1 MKKEDFKDMPINPF
15 AAGPLLKEYDLLQR
29 VSAFSEAP
37 DGVEDEKG
45 KTIYLDPRDI
55 DKMLRFC
62 VLMADPRGNP
72 LATEQDFTFRAA
84 AAWSLLGVKNG
95 HVVVRLQQ
103 KRHWWYQRMLV
114 EYLKLCFNDKYALWF
129 AAKTSYYE
137 TLKFLTEPVDLL
149 VTDYQTIKMRNSAMM
164 DLDKTRTQIAA
175 LEASLF
181 KYQEVMEDAVVE
193 SFFPDR
199 LAEKFAIDY

>member
-1 MKKEDFKDMPINPF
+1 MEATLVAESTMKKEDFKDMPINPF

-84 AAWSLLGVKNG
+84 AAWCYHWRAVLALP
-95 HVVVRLQQ
+95 H
-103 KRHWWYQRMLV
+103 RHPSA
-114 EYLKLCFNDKYALWF
+114 LKDNQ
-129 AAKTSYYE
+129 
-137 TLKFLTEPVDLL
+137 PR
-149 VTDYQTIKMRNSAMM
+149 Q
-164 DLDKTRTQIAA
+164 
-175 LEASLF
+175 
-181 KYQEVMEDAVVE
+181 
-193 SFFPDR
+193 P
-199 LAEKFAIDY
+199 